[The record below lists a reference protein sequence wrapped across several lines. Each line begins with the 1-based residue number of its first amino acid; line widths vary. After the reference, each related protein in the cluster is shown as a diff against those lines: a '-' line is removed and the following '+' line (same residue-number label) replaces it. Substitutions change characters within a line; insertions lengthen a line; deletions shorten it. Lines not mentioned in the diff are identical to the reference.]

1 MIVIGAGG
9 HGLATAYYLAKEHGI
24 TNVAVLERGWLGG
37 GNIAR
42 NTVTVRSNYMR
53 DASIPFYVKSVALY
67 EGLTKD
73 LNFNLMH
80 SKRTMVDVVQT
91 YPKMRELRRR
101 QLTMDIYGSTYEQ
114 ISEAEV
120 RRRIPALTGGG
131 PDARLPVIGGMVH
144 TDAGVNRHDAVAWGY
159 ARAIDAMG
167 VEIHQQT
174 AVDSLIRGADGRI
187 EGVQTNRGVIKADKV
202 AVAVSGH
209 TTTITETAGL
219 ALPLRT
225 MNLTAFVSEPV
236 KPLVD
241 VIVNCP
247 DAGFYFSQSDKGEM
261 VIGGAP
267 DPGQSFRRDIKQNV
281 FEDTVSAMLSLFPSF
296 KKLKLLRQWGGHL
309 DIAQDASPIMDETE
323 VPGLVH
329 HRRLVGRLQGDPRRW
344 PDTRPSRRHGCAAS
358 VDGTLHAEA
367 LPSPRLRDGNRHHDG
382 PLGGR
387 SHDDHPL
394 PLLRRAKR
402 RRIPIWRPGETRP
415 PRPERGQR
423 GGMDRL
429 AHPGPEPPGPGQGT
443 LVAREGLRHLVDD
456 HPRHPH
462 P

>member
-1 MIVIGAGG
+1 MQRYSLASLMRHGLKHHKTWQKAWRRQPLRDTYDVIIIGAGG

-24 TNVAVLERGWLGG
+24 NNVAILERGWLGG

-42 NTVTVRSNYMR
+42 NTVTIRSNYMR
-53 DASIPFYVKSVALY
+53 DASIPFYVKSVKLF

-73 LNFNLMH
+73 LNFNMMH

-114 ISEAEV
+114 ISEHEL
-120 RRRIPALTGGG
+120 RQRIPTLTGGG
-131 PDARLPVIGGMVH
+131 PDARLPIIGGMVH

-174 AVDSLIRGADGRI
+174 AVTSMVRDTNGKI
-187 EGVQTNRGVIKADKV
+187 EGVQTNRGMIRAKKV

-209 TTTITETAGL
+209 TTTLTETAGL
-219 ALPLRT
+219 TLPLRT

-247 DAGFYFSQSDKGEM
+247 DSGFYFSQSDKGEM

-267 DPGQSFRRDIKQNV
+267 DQGQSFRRDIKQQV
-281 FEDTVSAMLSLFPSF
+281 FEDTVTAMLSLFPSF
-296 KKLKLLRQWGGHL
+296 KKLKLMRQWGGHL
-309 DIAQDASPIMDETE
+309 DIAHDASPIMDETD
-323 VPGLVH
+323 VPGLFITAGWWGGYKAIPAGGLTFAH
-329 HRRLVGRLQGDPRRW
+329 LLATGRPHNLMAPF
-344 PDTRPSRRHGCAAS
+344 
-358 VDGTLHAEA
+358 TL
-367 LPSPRLRDGNRHHDG
+367 
-382 PLGGR
+382 
-387 SHDDHPL
+387 
-394 PLLRRAKR
+394 KR
-402 RRIPIWRPGETRP
+402 F
-415 PRPERGQR
+415 
-423 GGMDRL
+423 
-429 AHPGPEPPGPGQGT
+429 
-443 LVAREGLRHLVDD
+443 RHLDYVMEAGTTTA
-456 HPRHPH
+456 R
-462 P
+462 

>member
-1 MIVIGAGG
+1 MQHYSFASLIRHGLNRHATWPKAWRSPPLKDSYDVIVIGAGG

-42 NTVTVRSNYMR
+42 NTVTIRSNYMR
-53 DASIPFYVKSVALY
+53 DASIPFYVKSVEMY
-67 EGLTKD
+67 EGLTKE
-73 LNFNLMH
+73 LNFNMMH

-91 YPKMRELRRR
+91 YPKLRELRRR

-114 ISEAEV
+114 ISEQEV
-120 RRRIPALTGGG
+120 RKRIPALTGGG

-174 AVDSLIRGADGRI
+174 AVKSLIRGNNGEI
-187 EGVQTNRGVIKADKV
+187 VGVETSRGTVKAPKV

-209 TTTITETAGL
+209 TTTLTETAGL
-219 ALPLRT
+219 KLPLRT

-247 DAGFYFSQSDKGEM
+247 DSGFYFSQSDKGEM

-281 FEDTVSAMLSLFPSF
+281 FEDTVAAMLSLFPSF
-296 KKLKLLRQWGGHL
+296 KKLKLMRQWGGHL
-309 DIAQDASPIMDETE
+309 DIAHDASPIMDETT
-323 VPGLVH
+323 VPGLFVTAGWWGGYKAIPAGG
-329 HRRLVGRLQGDPRRW
+329 L
-344 PDTRPSRRHGCAAS
+344 
-358 VDGTLHAEA
+358 TLAHLLATGA
-367 LPSPRLRDGNRHHDG
+367 P
-382 PLGGR
+382 
-387 SHDDHPL
+387 HPL
-394 PLLRRAKR
+394 MA
-402 RRIPIWRPGETRP
+402 
-415 PRPERGQR
+415 
-423 GGMDRL
+423 
-429 AHPGPEPPGPGQGT
+429 AFT
-443 LVAREGLRHLVDD
+443 LNRFRHLDYVMESGTTTA
-456 HPRHPH
+456 R
-462 P
+462 